1 VSNRQIRAV
10 RLVGHG
16 APLRVEQL
24 ALREPGPGEVVVE
37 LSAAGV
43 NPVDGYGARGIV
55 AQDGP
60 LPRTL
65 GGEGSGWLDGA
76 PVFLV
81 GGGLGTMRDGTWA
94 EAVVVHRDNVIALD
108 SSADLTAAA
117 ALAVAGITAWNTVS
131 EVAQVRAS
139 DRVLVLGG
147 AGGVGLSITS
157 LALSAGA
164 TVVGQAGSELKAA
177 AIRDFGAEAVVADAS
192 SLADQLGDFGP
203 TVTFDPLG
211 GDFTPAALSALAP
224 GGRHVLF
231 GTSAG
236 PEASLDLRALYRAG
250 QRILGYAGLRLT
262 DTDRVMS
269 GRAAAAALA
278 DGRLRIHVGRLL
290 PLSAA
295 AGESG
300 GVLDAL
306 TDRTITG
313 KLIIDCTS

>member
-1 VSNRQIRAV
+1 VSNRQIRAL
-10 RLVGHG
+10 RLVEHG
-16 APLRVEQL
+16 APLQMQQV
-24 ALREPGPGEVVVE
+24 ALQEPGPDEVVIE
-37 LSAAGV
+37 LAAAGV

-65 GGEGSGWLDGA
+65 GAEGSGWWRGA
-76 PVFLV
+76 PVTFV

-108 SSADLTAAA
+108 PRVDLTAAA
-117 ALAVAGITAWNTVS
+117 ALAIVGLTAWNTVS
-131 EVAQVRAS
+131 EVARVRAG

-147 AGGVGLSITS
+147 GGGAGLSIIS
-157 LALSAGA
+157 LALAAGA
-164 TVVGQAGSELKAA
+164 TVVGQAGSEPKAA

-192 SLADQLGDFGP
+192 NLVGQLGDFSP

-211 GDFTPAALSALAP
+211 GDFTPAALSVLAP

-236 PEASLDLRALYRAG
+236 TQAQLELRALYRAG
-250 QRILGYAGLRLT
+250 QRILGYGGLRLT
-262 DTDRVMS
+262 DAERVTG

-290 PLSAA
+290 PLSSAA
-295 AGESG
+295 DESG

-306 TDRTITG
+306 SDRSITG